1 MYISQIMRINSKKA
15 WLIVASICLVAI
27 LGLSAI
33 YAVVSINAHGR
44 TYDDVKDIPSFEYGL
59 LLGTSPITPQGDHNY
74 YFDNRIKAAAELY
87 EAGKVEKI
95 IASGGDYSGEQTN
108 GCNELEAMRDSLV
121 AHGVPARYIYLDYDG
136 LRTINSIAKAKDKI
150 DLNSCVIISQEYH
163 NQRALWLADH
173 FGMKAVAY
181 NAAPS
186 HILQK
191 RIKNIAR
198 EFLARPKM
206 LLDLCFGEKPSF
218 ESQYTSYDFDIKNG
232 EFKNGDLAFCG
243 VDSAIMKYSADYYDD
258 IQMRYNHT
266 DSILKILCE
275 SKKESSDIIKG
286 FYAGIDETNYL
297 NWWLINHGMRSRAA
311 AHDVYLIEQEKSL
324 IDSLIIAEQNFARMH
339 CGFGDVSR
347 YHYLKYYNIKCMLYS
362 DWNKQLQELVFNI
375 DSENIKYVPIND
387 FPMSHIAN
395 EFSRL
400 HRNLTPYN
408 ADNCKEYD
416 KDKDRQALAALQK
429 AWDNFISYRN
439 SISGRL
445 RTESWNKIYDNA
457 THLFK
462 RSFLILLKNEFEG
475 MGFYGNDV
483 AECLLSDDCSDEELL
498 SYPGFSIKWKE
509 YCSKFLN
516 KQSRI

>member
-59 LLGTSPITPQGDHNY
+59 LLGTSPITPQGAHNY

-136 LRTINSIAKAKDKI
+136 LRTINSIAKAKGEI
-150 DLNSCVIISQEYH
+150 DQKSCVIISQEYH

-173 FGMKAVAY
+173 FELNAVAY

-275 SKKESSDIIKG
+275 SKKESSYIFMGKNL
-286 FYAGIDETNYL
+286 YTGI
-297 NWWLINHGMRSRAA
+297 
-311 AHDVYLIEQEKSL
+311 
-324 IDSLIIAEQNFARMH
+324 
-339 CGFGDVSR
+339 
-347 YHYLKYYNIKCMLYS
+347 
-362 DWNKQLQELVFNI
+362 NKVQ
-375 DSENIKYVPIND
+375 
-387 FPMSHIAN
+387 PMI
-395 EFSRL
+395 
-400 HRNLTPYN
+400 
-408 ADNCKEYD
+408 
-416 KDKDRQALAALQK
+416 
-429 AWDNFISYRN
+429 
-439 SISGRL
+439 
-445 RTESWNKIYDNA
+445 
-457 THLFK
+457 
-462 RSFLILLKNEFEG
+462 
-475 MGFYGNDV
+475 
-483 AECLLSDDCSDEELL
+483 SDEEEDAAKNDFLRTFIVSRKKRLVVAYKKFGYHDDALKVLEEMNAAGDGDEWTAGYKNYLL
-498 SYPGFSIKWKE
+498 DLKRQREEEKNPGN
-509 YCSKFLN
+509 SKTEE
-516 KQSRI
+516 K